1 MGMHPGPEQPIT
13 KAGSV
18 AMSVDGHPRIDADEH
33 ELARLGTLLALG
45 KLAPSV
51 IHEINNPLFAI
62 LGLLEF
68 LLAEAEP
75 GSKAEQRL
83 LLMQQSGL
91 EIKGIVRTILDFSR
105 ERSEE
110 RVEVDLGELA
120 QETVELFC
128 RTSVARDV
136 ESRVEAGPGPLTV
149 VASRQ
154 GLKVALLVLLSN
166 AEQALSG
173 GGAIVVEVA
182 NEGDRVVARVTD
194 TGEGVAEQIAT
205 QLFEPFFTTRA
216 QHGAAGL
223 GLAIGRATA
232 RAHGGDLIL
241 ERATPGAT
249 FALSLPAA

>member
-1 MGMHPGPEQPIT
+1 MHPGPEQPIM

-18 AMSVDGHPRIDADEH
+18 AMSVDDHPRVDADEQ
-33 ELARLGTLLALG
+33 ELARLGTMLALG

-91 EIKGIVRTILDFSR
+91 EIKDIVRTILEFSR
-105 ERSEE
+105 ERNEE
-110 RVEVDLGELA
+110 RVELDLGELA
-120 QETVELFC
+120 EETVELFS

-136 ESRVEAGPGPLTV
+136 DTRVEAGPGPLTV

-154 GLKVALLVLLSN
+154 SLKVALLVVLSN

-173 GGAIVVEVA
+173 GGTIVVAVA
-182 NEGDRVVARVTD
+182 NEGDRIVTGVSD
-194 TGEGVAEQIAT
+194 TGEGIAEEIAPR
-205 QLFEPFFTTRA
+205 LFEPFFTTRA

-223 GLAIGRATA
+223 GLTIGRATA